1 MLRCL
6 FEALYVD
13 MRRFGVSWAFSKHKI
28 PHPNQWGSLKNHQ
41 RDADGTKSNR
51 NLAYRFLIAFRRNTL

>member
-1 MLRCL
+1 MLRRL
-6 FEALYVD
+6 LEALYVD
-13 MRRFGVSWAFSKHKI
+13 MRCFGVSWFLHNHEF

>member
-6 FEALYVD
+6 FGALYVD
-13 MRRFGVSWAFSKHKI
+13 MRCIGVSWFLHNHKI

-51 NLAYRFLIAFRRNTL
+51 NLGYRFLI